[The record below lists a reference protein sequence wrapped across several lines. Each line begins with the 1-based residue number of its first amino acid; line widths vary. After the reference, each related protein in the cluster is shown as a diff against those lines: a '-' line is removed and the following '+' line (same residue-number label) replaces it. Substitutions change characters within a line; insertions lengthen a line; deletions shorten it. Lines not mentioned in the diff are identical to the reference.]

1 MNLSIQTQNL
11 DHFGIIAGIIDD
23 LKIEHIVDSL
33 IPKHP
38 REKISAGQI
47 VKAIIINGLGF
58 LSKPLYLF
66 SLFFDDKPV
75 DTLLGNGIKAEYIND
90 DKIGRVMDA
99 LHDHSLE
106 LLWTKIGLNTIKKF
120 QLSTE
125 FSHLDSSSISVE
137 GNYNSHNHKEENL
150 IHITHGYSKD
160 KRPDLNQFLI
170 KIMVS
175 NDGDVATFM
184 KVGSGNESD
193 KKGLPD
199 LISAYHK
206 NINFT
211 TKYVADS
218 SFFTSDNLHEMQDIS
233 WISRVPMTIKKATE
247 VIVQIS
253 KEGVWI
259 EGEQAEYKYREKK
272 VNYHGIEQRW
282 LVVEGKKRKESD
294 LLKLEK
300 NIKKEKEKIELK
312 KKQWSERK
320 KKDKQE
326 IQLGIKQLKKTI
338 KYHQIS
344 KIKYLKVGN
353 KKENISYSCE
363 IEYEEKKEVIELE
376 KSKAGKF
383 ILATNVLK
391 IEELSSSEI
400 LKAYKNQQG
409 CERGFRFIKDPLFL
423 ASHVYVK
430 NAKRVEV
437 MGVIM
442 GLCLLVYS
450 IGQRMVRKELERKK
464 EGIKNQVK
472 KLTSRP
478 TLRWIFQCFQ
488 GIHVIKIEGEE
499 WINNLNEERRKIL
512 SFMSEN
518 CRKYYQI

>member
-1 MNLSIQTQNL
+1 
-11 DHFGIIAGIIDD
+11 
-23 LKIEHIVDSL
+23 
-33 IPKHP
+33 
-38 REKISAGQI
+38 
-47 VKAIIINGLGF
+47 
-58 LSKPLYLF
+58 
-66 SLFFDDKPV
+66 
-75 DTLLGNGIKAEYIND
+75 
-90 DKIGRVMDA
+90 
-99 LHDHSLE
+99 
-106 LLWTKIGLNTIKKF
+106 
-120 QLSTE
+120 
-125 FSHLDSSSISVE
+125 
-137 GNYNSHNHKEENL
+137 
-150 IHITHGYSKD
+150 
-160 KRPDLNQFLI
+160 
-170 KIMVS
+170 
-175 NDGDVATFM
+175 
-184 KVGSGNESD
+184 
-193 KKGLPD
+193 
-199 LISAYHK
+199 
-206 NINFT
+206 
-211 TKYVADS
+211 
-218 SFFTSDNLHEMQDIS
+218 MQDIS

-376 KSKAGKF
+376 KIKAGKF

>member
-1 MNLSIQTQNL
+1 MNHSIQTQNL
-11 DHFGIIAGIIDD
+11 DHLGIIAGIIDD
-23 LKIEHIVDSL
+23 LEIEQIVNSI

-38 REKISAGQI
+38 REKISAGKI
-47 VKAIIINGLGF
+47 VKAIILNGLGF

-66 SLFFDDKPV
+66 PHFFDDKPV
-75 DTLLGNGIKAEYIND
+75 ETLFGSGIKAEYIND

-99 LHDHSLE
+99 LHDNSLE
-106 LLWTKIGLNTIKKF
+106 FLWTKIGLNTIKKF

-125 FSHLDSSSISVE
+125 FSHLDSSSISVQ
-137 GNYNSHNHKEENL
+137 GDYNSQNHKEENL
-150 IHITHGYSKD
+150 IQITHGYSKD

-175 NDGDVATFM
+175 NDGDVPTFM

-199 LISAYHK
+199 LISRYHQ
-206 NINFT
+206 NINVT

-218 SFFTSDNLHEMQDIS
+218 SFFTSDNLDQMKHIS

-247 VIVQIS
+247 VIVKIHQ
-253 KEGVWI
+253 EGGWI
-259 EGEQAEYKYREKK
+259 QSEQSGYKYREQK

-282 LVVEGKKRKESD
+282 LVVESEKRKESD

-312 KKQWSERK
+312 KKKWNERK
-320 KKDKQE
+320 RKDKQE
-326 IQLGIKQLKKTI
+326 IQLEIKQLKKTI
-338 KYHQIS
+338 KYHEIS
-344 KIKYLKVGN
+344 ETKYLEIRD
-353 KKENISYSCE
+353 KKENISYSCQ
-363 IEYEEKKEVIELE
+363 IEYQENIEVRELG
-376 KSKAGKF
+376 KIKAGKF
-383 ILATNVLK
+383 ILATNVLDK
-391 IEELSSSEI
+391 EELSSSEI

-450 IGQRMVRKELERKK
+450 IGQRMLRKELERKK

-472 KLTSRP
+472 KLTSLP

-499 WINNLNEERRKIL
+499 WINNLNEERKKIL
-512 SFMSEN
+512 SFLSEN

>member
-1 MNLSIQTQNL
+1 MNRSIQTQNL
-11 DHFGIIAGIIDD
+11 DHLGIIAGIIDD
-23 LKIEHIVDSL
+23 LEIEQIVDS
-33 IPKHP
+33 IVTKHP
-38 REKISAGQI
+38 REKISAGKI

-66 SLFFDDKPV
+66 AHFFDDKPV
-75 DTLLGNGIKAEYIND
+75 EKLLGNGVKAEYIND
-90 DKIGRVMDA
+90 DKIGRVMDN
-99 LHDHSLE
+99 LHDNSLE

-120 QLSTE
+120 QISTE
-125 FSHLDSSSISVE
+125 FSHLDSSSISVQ
-137 GNYNSHNHKEENL
+137 GDYNSQNQKPENL
-150 IHITHGYSKD
+150 IHITNGYSKD

-175 NDGDVATFM
+175 NDGDVPTFM

-199 LISAYHK
+199 LISTYHK
-206 NINFT
+206 NINVK

-218 SFFTSDNLHEMQDIS
+218 SFFTSDNLNEMKHIS

-247 VIVQIS
+247 IIVKIS
-253 KEGVWI
+253 QEGGWI
-259 EGEQAEYKYREKK
+259 EGEQSGYKYREQKE
-272 VNYHGIEQRW
+272 NYHGIEQRW
-282 LVVEGKKRKESD
+282 LVVESEKRKESD

-300 NIKKEKEKIELK
+300 NIKKEKEKIESK
-312 KKQWSERK
+312 KKKWSERK
-320 KKDKQE
+320 KKNKEE
-326 IQLGIKQLKKTI
+326 IQLEIKQLKKTI

-344 KIKYLKVGN
+344 EIKYIKVKN
-353 KKENISYSCE
+353 KKENISYICQ
-363 IEYEEKKEVIELE
+363 IKYQEKKEVIELG
-376 KSKAGKF
+376 KIKAGKF
-383 ILATNVLK
+383 ILATNVLEK
-391 IEELSSSEI
+391 EELSSSEI
-400 LKAYKNQQG
+400 LKAYKNQQS

-450 IGQRMVRKELERKK
+450 IGQRMIRKELERKK
-464 EGIKNQVK
+464 EAIKNQVK

-478 TLRWIFQCFQ
+478 TLRWIFQYFQ
-488 GIHVIKIEGEE
+488 GIHVIKIEEEE
-499 WINNLNEERRKIL
+499 WINNLNEERKKIL
-512 SFMSEN
+512 SFLSEN